1 MQGYGVLL
9 HLLAAA
15 GDDGGAAL
23 LVHLEHEGPG
33 LRLGVAE
40 VGLEHVTDVAHEVHG
55 IIPDHDDP
63 GLVEVGLLGRPHL
76 LLGVGA
82 GCKAYCHTV
91 HSRSH
96 RRCPVAWY
104 SYGGRPAIVLR
115 VTDALTTESPDAG
128 SAPPAVDAPNSA
140 LFTDQYELTML
151 QASLHSGAAHRRSV
165 FEAFARRLP
174 AGRRYGV
181 VAGTGRLLEALASFR
196 FDEAQLTFLSDHRI
210 VDDTTLEWL
219 AGFRFTGSISGY
231 AEGEAYFPNSP
242 ILTVESSFAEACIL
256 ETLIL
261 SVLNHDSAI
270 ASAASRMTGAAA
282 GRPCIEMGSRRTH
295 EEAAV
300 AAARAAIIG
309 GFASTSNLEA
319 GRRYGLPTVGT
330 AAHSFTLLHDSE
342 RAAFEAQVASLGRGT
357 SLLVDTYDVEQGVRT
372 AVEVAGADLGA
383 VRLDSGDLVAQAR
396 WVRQLLDDLG
406 NHTTR
411 IVVTSDL
418 DEFAIGLLASAPV
431 DSYGVGTSLV
441 TGSGAP
447 TAGMVYKLVSRQ
459 DDDGTFISVAKAAK
473 NKASV
478 GGIKHALRRLDE
490 HGTAQVEV
498 VGVGISPADD
508 GNDRPLMQQF
518 VKEGVLLPGWTGPEA
533 VTRAAERHALSMAEL
548 PGAVRRLQRGEPVIP
563 TEYEEA
569 S

>member
-1 MQGYGVLL
+1 MAGYSL
-9 HLLAAA
+9 
-15 GDDGGAAL
+15 
-23 LVHLEHEGPG
+23 
-33 LRLGVAE
+33 
-40 VGLEHVTDVAHEVHG
+40 
-55 IIPDHDDP
+55 
-63 GLVEVGLLGRPHL
+63 
-76 LLGVGA
+76 
-82 GCKAYCHTV
+82 
-91 HSRSH
+91 
-96 RRCPVAWY
+96 
-104 SYGGRPAIVLR
+104 GGRPAIVFR
-115 VTDALTTESPDAG
+115 VTDALTTNPPAAAG
-128 SAPPAVDAPNSA
+128 PTPPAVTAPNSA

-181 VAGTGRLLEALASFR
+181 VAGTGRLLEALAAFR
-196 FDEAQLTFLSDHRI
+196 FDDVQLAFLSDHRI
-210 VDDTTLEWL
+210 VDDATLAWL

-242 ILTVESSFAEACIL
+242 ILTVESTFAEACIL

-261 SVLNHDSAI
+261 SILNHDSAI

-295 EEAAV
+295 EESAV

-319 GRRYGLPTVGT
+319 GRRYGVPTVGT

-342 RAAFEAQVASLGRGT
+342 RAAFEAQVAALGRST

-372 AVEVAGADLGA
+372 AVDVAGPELGA

-396 WVRQLLDDLG
+396 WVRELLDDLG
-406 NHTTR
+406 NHLTK

-459 DDDGTFISVAKAAK
+459 DDHGTFVSVAKAAK

-478 GGIKHALRRLDE
+478 GGHKRALRRLDE
-490 HGTAQVEV
+490 HGRAQAEI
-498 VGVGISPADD
+498 VGIGISPGDD
-508 GNDRPLMQQF
+508 GNDRPLTQQF
-518 VKEGVLLPGWTGPEA
+518 VSDGVVLPGWTGPEA
-533 VTRAAERHALSMAEL
+533 VTRAAERHLRSIAEL

-569 S
+569 AS